1 MLSGTDTYSGDYF
14 WKDIV
19 VVEVG
24 DVVEESD
31 KIDATFTEEV
41 IFRVA
46 SKLDLRLVT
55 QWQLLLMWT
64 VLVTLN
70 GVSTLK
76 IKL

>member
-14 WKDIV
+14 WKDVV

-31 KIDATFTEEV
+31 KFDTTFTEEV

-55 QWQLLLMWT
+55 QWQLLLMWK

-70 GVSTLK
+70 GVSTSK